1 MSFQRRRGFPGLN
14 MGRLT
19 GWLRSRVGRGLAV
32 VLVTFFLGY
41 LIATGWLFPRAGD
54 PTDTPL
60 IPVSDFTGLPF
71 ADASRRIEEADL
83 EAVVGTRMRHA
94 SEASDVVLAQ
104 SPLPGQL
111 AQPGSDVALT
121 LSDGPEALTVP
132 SLEGLAMAQ
141 AAELLRAMGFEVEI
155 RRAEVRDGR
164 TGVRG
169 TDPEAGTLLT
179 LPARVELLVSEGAPV
194 VQVPDLRGR
203 HIDDIEGLLT
213 DADLQL
219 GAIRYEPDAT
229 QAAGRV
235 VSHTPPP
242 GWDVRGG
249 AFVSV
254 LVAGEPPDS
263 IPEDP
268 PDGPG
273 EEDDA

>member
-1 MSFQRRRGFPGLN
+1 MN
-14 MGRLT
+14 AGRLT
-19 GWLRSRVGRGLAV
+19 AWLRSRVGRGLAV

-41 LIATGWLFPRAGD
+41 LVATGLLFPRAGD

-60 IPVSDFTGLPF
+60 IPVSDFTGLTF
-71 ADASRRIEEADL
+71 ADASGRIEEAGL
-83 EAVVGTRMRHA
+83 EAVVRTRMRHA
-94 SEASDVVLAQ
+94 TEVSEVVLAQ

-121 LSDGPEALTVP
+121 LSDGPEVVTVP
-132 SLEGLAMAQ
+132 ALEGLAMAQ

-169 TDPEAGTLLT
+169 TDPEAGTLVT
-179 LPARVELLVSEGAPV
+179 LPTRVELLVSEGAPV

-219 GAIRYEPDAT
+219 GALRYDPEAT
-229 QAAGRV
+229 QAADRV

-242 GWDVRGG
+242 GWDVRAG

-254 LVAGEPPDS
+254 LVAGEAPDS
-263 IPEDP
+263 VPEDP
-268 PDGPG
+268 SDGPG
-273 EEDDA
+273 EEEGA